1 MENFRDKMREILCS
15 QTNQNVPEK
24 YQFLPP
30 AGNGSGGVGG
40 VNTCRN
46 GTGACVAI
54 TGTQRQNSGWGCT
67 CRQFGI
73 FQFVA
78 KFATGRSRRE
88 G

>member
-1 MENFRDKMREILCS
+1 MREIPCS
-15 QTNQNVPEK
+15 QTNQTVTEK

-30 AGNGSGGVGG
+30 AGNGRGG

-54 TGTQRQNSGWGCT
+54 TDTQRQNSGWGCT